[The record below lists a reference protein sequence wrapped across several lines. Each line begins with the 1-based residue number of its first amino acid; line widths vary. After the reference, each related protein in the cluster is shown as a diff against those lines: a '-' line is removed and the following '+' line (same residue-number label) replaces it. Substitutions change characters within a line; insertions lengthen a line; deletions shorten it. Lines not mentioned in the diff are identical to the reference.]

1 MIALSPGASW
11 LVMGGIVLFSLIL
24 GLALARAAAKPWP
37 YAPES
42 LSSPVRPRE
51 ESVATFPNDSSPPPP
66 LDLDVPPKRA
76 RITGL
81 DPRVIDITDRIG
93 RGRL

>member
-11 LVMGGIVLFSLIL
+11 ILMGGIILFCYLL
-24 GLALARAAAKPWP
+24 GFALARAAATPN
-37 YAPES
+37 APES

-51 ESVATFPNDSSPPPP
+51 ESVATFPIDSSLPRP
-66 LDLDVPPKRA
+66 LDLDVPPKKP
-76 RITGL
+76 ISGL

-93 RGRL
+93 RGRRP